1 MAPIRIIIVED
12 HSVLRESLCLSLAM
26 EKSFEVAGN
35 WNNAEEALKQLGTI
49 SVDIVLTDNKLPGM
63 DGIVFTKK
71 VKERYPDIKVVILSM
86 ITDEETI
93 LEALEAGA
101 MGYLPKEVSISDL
114 IQTIKN
120 VHAGALSLPPE
131 LNESLLRY
139 VAKFRKKHD
148 RDSILTPE
156 QIKLL
161 NLAADGYTNKE
172 IADRMDLPLTTIK
185 LRFQEIFKALDARH
199 RTHAIL
205 KAMKLGIL
213 VIDT

>member
-1 MAPIRIIIVED
+1 MTPIRIIIVED
-12 HSVLRESLCLSLAM
+12 HAVLRESLCLSLAM
-26 EKSFEVAGN
+26 EKSFEIAGS
-35 WNNAEEALKQLGTI
+35 WNNAEDALKHLGAQP
-49 SVDIVLTDNKLPGM
+49 VDIVLTDNRLPGM

-71 VKERYPDIKVVILSM
+71 VKESHPDIKVVILSM
-86 ITDEETI
+86 ITDEETV

-101 MGYLPKEVSISDL
+101 MGYLPKELSISDL

-120 VHAGALSLPPE
+120 VNAGTLSLPPE

-139 VAKFRKKHD
+139 VAKFRKKKD

-156 QIKLL
+156 QVKLL
-161 NLAADGYTNKE
+161 NLAADGFTNKE
-172 IADRMDLPLTTIK
+172 IAARMDLPLTTIK
-185 LRFQEIFKALDARH
+185 LRFQEIFRALDAKH

-213 VIDT
+213 IIDI

>member
-12 HSVLRESLCLSLAM
+12 HAVLRESLCLSLGM
-26 EKSFEVAGN
+26 EKSFEIVGN
-35 WNNAEEALKQLGTI
+35 WNSAEDALKQLGNLP
-49 SVDIVLTDNKLPGM
+49 VDIVLTDNKLPGI
-63 DGIVFTKK
+63 DGIIFTRK
-71 VKERYPDIKVVILSM
+71 VKERHPDMKVVILSM

-120 VHAGALSLPPE
+120 VYAGALSLPPE

-139 VAKFRKKHD
+139 VAKFRKKND
-148 RDSILTPE
+148 RDSILTSE

-161 NLAADGYTNKE
+161 NLAADGFTNKE